1 LIPNLGGF
9 WFDVVDGALT
19 RAEPLD
25 TLPEGD
31 ERAAI
36 E

>member
-1 LIPNLGGF
+1 MPTAVI
-9 WFDVVDGALT
+9 VDATLT

-31 ERAAI
+31 ERAPI